1 MINAALSIGY
11 IATLQL
17 LHGAASLVLKFILHS
32 TPTRDAF
39 LRLWV
44 TEVETLLL
52 LAVRGGGRATALS
65 LCVQAVG
72 GA

>member
-1 MINAALSIGY
+1 MGWVLGDIE
-11 IATLQL
+11 L
-17 LHGAASLVLKFILHS
+17 LYFRNGGTISKM
-32 TPTRDAF
+32 
-39 LRLWV
+39 
-44 TEVETLLL
+44 L